1 MIFQNHYIEKKNL
14 DLSFS
19 GLKTAIHQ
27 KYNSLNK
34 TDNSELKADIAA
46 SFQKTICKIICKK
59 IKIAI
64 DFCNYKKLK
73 FNSVVISGGVA
84 SNMQLRAELKRT
96 IKRENKEYYFP
107 PINLCTDNAAMIAW
121 AGYERFK
128 KKLISPLNTSAKP
141 RWPLEDRHKI
151 L

>member
-1 MIFQNHYIEKKNL
+1 
-14 DLSFS
+14 
-19 GLKTAIHQ
+19 
-27 KYNSLNK
+27 
-34 TDNSELKADIAA
+34 
-46 SFQKTICKIICKK
+46 
-59 IKIAI
+59 
-64 DFCNYKKLK
+64 
-73 FNSVVISGGVA
+73 
-84 SNMQLRAELKRT
+84 MQLRAELKRT